1 MKTAAP
7 KGGGATKHRITAEHC
22 SSTTRAAAGQ
32 QPIPD
37 LTVFRDRLVAARARL
52 IERIILEYDPAH
64 QYPSTAWTRMVS
76 DLHTTIAAVDAMI
89 LEDQK

>member
-1 MKTAAP
+1 MRTAAHG
-7 KGGGATKHRITAEHC
+7 GGGATKHRITAEHC
-22 SSTTRAAAGQ
+22 SSSTSAAAGK
-32 QPIPD
+32 QPIPYRP
-37 LTVFRDRLVAARARL
+37 LFRDRLVAARARL